1 MDRLSDTQIRAGLR
15 NIMSYHRIDLNKT
28 SFICAGGIVRM
39 TGDLQRQAAY
49 GSLPISGLDVESLE
63 KDINRVKGVV
73 RVHMD
78 LRGWR
83 RGAFGEWKMIDK
95 PARPV
100 AAEEET
106 EKEESEDRI
115 ELGELPPIPWTSI

>member
-1 MDRLSDTQIRAGLR
+1 
-15 NIMSYHRIDLNKT
+15 MSYHRIDLTKT

-49 GSLPISGLDVESLE
+49 GSLPIHGTDVESLE

-78 LRGWR
+78 LQGWR
-83 RGAFGEWKMIDK
+83 RGAFGEWKPIEK
-95 PARPV
+95 RARPV
-100 AAEEET
+100 AEEEQPH
-106 EKEESEDRI
+106 EDDGEDRI
-115 ELGELPPIPWTSI
+115 ELGELPPIPWTSM